1 MIIIKVIPLTE
12 VVLLRSEQ
20 VFKGN
25 FFHAPTYGKAE
36 YLEKS
41 LITVNK
47 QGIIENVQA
56 QSDLDYQSALTEARI
71 NNLLVDFG
79 DKFVLPGFIDL
90 HIHAPQWPQAGVALD
105 EPLNVWLDECTFP
118 LEAKYSDIEFAK
130 TVYSDLVQQLLNRG
144 TTTAVYF
151 ATQHLESSIEL
162 AKISARLGQR
172 AFVGKV
178 AMDNPEQTHDYYRD
192 ESSEQAIA
200 DTEAFIVRVRELAR
214 DVVQGVYPVVTPR
227 FVPSCTDETLKGLGI
242 LAQKYDTYVQ
252 THCSEGQWEHGYVLD
267 RYGKRDTDVLA
278 DFGLLNNKSIMDHC
292 NFVNDHDGELFAKH
306 GAAIAHCPISNAY
319 FADGVL
325 PVNRLKKQ
333 GVKVGLGTDI
343 SGGFSPSLYDNIK
356 QTVISSR
363 MLTDGVDV
371 TIEQEKRG
379 VLNSRVSVLEAFY
392 LATHGGGEAL
402 NLPVGLFKEGQIFDA
417 QVLDPKQT
425 ANSLPG
431 FDLYTEP
438 FSRLA
443 KLLYLS
449 TPANITEVWV
459 QGNKVK

>member
-1 MIIIKVIPLTE
+1 MIIIKVILLTE
-12 VVLLRSEQ
+12 VVFLRNKK

-36 YLEKS
+36 YLEKT
-41 LITVNK
+41 LIVVNEK
-47 QGIIENVQA
+47 GIIEKVLS
-56 QSDLDYQSALTEARI
+56 QSNPAYQSVLLESKAD
-71 NNLLVDFG
+71 NSLVDFG
-79 DKFVLPGFIDL
+79 EKFILPGFVDL

-105 EPLNVWLDECTFP
+105 EPLNVWLDECTFL
-118 LEAKYSDIEFAK
+118 LEAKYKDVTFAK
-130 TVYSDLVQQLLNRG
+130 KVYTDLVRQLLNRG

-162 AKISARLGQR
+162 AKISALMGQR
-172 AFVGKV
+172 ALVGKV

-200 DTEAFIVRVRELAR
+200 DTEAFIIRVRELAKN
-214 DVVQGVYPVVTPR
+214 VIQGVYPVVTPR
-227 FVPSCTDETLKGLGI
+227 FVPSCTDETLRGLGI

-267 RYGKRDTDVLA
+267 RYGKRDADVLA
-278 DFGLLNNKSIMDHC
+278 DFGLVTNKSIMDHC

-306 GAAIAHCPISNAY
+306 GTAIAHCPISNAY

-356 QTVISSR
+356 QAVISSR

-371 TIEQEKRG
+371 TIEQGKRG
-379 VLNSRVSVLEAFY
+379 VPNSRVSVLEAFY
-392 LATHGGGEAL
+392 LATRGGGEAL
-402 NLPVGLFKEGQIFDA
+402 NLPVGLFEEGQIFDV
-417 QVLDPKQT
+417 QVLNPNQSG
-425 ANSLPG
+425 NSLPG

-438 FSRLA
+438 LSRLA